1 MRRFILGL
9 VSVAILSSSA
19 VGQCVLKR
27 QYPGSGPAPKSYCW
41 DVNQI
46 TSAIYQQQFGGNATE
61 IVNTKM
67 TTTSNHGG
75 GFITVAVD
83 MFGYG
88 NKPNVQMN
96 YKNFV
101 LTKTQNIIN
110 QYKIIVGTR
119 YWFEGTDTKN
129 LESGTLYVKD
139 YSTIKDQL
147 YVK

>member
-9 VSVAILSSSA
+9 VGIAILSSSA

-27 QYPGSGPAPKSYCW
+27 QFPGSGPAPKSYCW
-41 DVNQI
+41 D
-46 TSAIYQQQFGGNATE
+46 IYE
-61 IVNTKM
+61 ISSTKYGKNTDFENVSNKN
-67 TTTSNHGG
+67 TTVYDHGG
-75 GFITVAVD
+75 GKITVKVD

-88 NKPNVQMN
+88 KQPNVQMN
-96 YKNFV
+96 N
-101 LTKTQNIIN
+101 
-110 QYKIIVGTR
+110 KILVGTR

-139 YSTIKDQL
+139 YSTLKDQL

>member
-9 VSVAILSSSA
+9 VSVAILSNSA

-41 DVNQI
+41 DI
-46 TSAIYQQQFGGNATE
+46 YAISSTKYGNNRSFE
-61 IVNTKM
+61 NVSNKNT
-67 TTTSNHGG
+67 TVYDHGG
-75 GFITVAVD
+75 GKITVQVD

-101 LTKTQNIIN
+101 LTKTQNLIN
-110 QYKIIVGTR
+110 SYKILVGTR
-119 YWFEGTDTKN
+119 YWFEGTDTQN

-139 YSTIKDQL
+139 YSTLKDQR